1 MKFINGSAEKFIN
14 DAKQDIK
21 SRFSSTWK
29 SIINISAIIF
39 FLGLVWQAS
48 GFVQTQKDTTK
59 TVATLKDTVTELKI
73 EKTVNDTITTE
84 YLQELVQII
93 APDKAEGIIKRLEEK
108 REKRIAEWKR
118 QLLDDKSKD

>member
-118 QLLDDKSKD
+118 QLLNDKPQN

>member
-59 TVATLKDTVTELKI
+59 TVVTLKDTVTELKI

-93 APDKAEGIIKRLEEK
+93 APDKADGIIKRLEEK